1 MIPSRRL
8 QRSWTLLAGVAMAL
22 ALGACLGKGRDL
34 PTEQAP
40 GIDAAPTPVLRGAP
54 LPDGFQ
60 SALAAVTPGPT
71 ETAGEGGPT
80 VVPLDEQPLPMPQ
93 IEPVTMSAPDYGIQA
108 FLWWRPEVAD
118 RDLDLAKRMGF
129 RWVKQIFGWRDIELS
144 KGQFYWTRS
153 DRIVKQ
159 AAQHGRQLLIRIDH
173 QPEWARF
180 GCNLMGPPQ
189 NLQDL
194 ADYLTAVATRYQGL
208 IGAYQI
214 WNEPNLA
221 REWCDLA
228 PDPALYAKMLN
239 VSYAAIKAAD
249 PRALVIS
256 AGLSP
261 TGSQPPEAMPDDEYL
276 TQLYEAMGG
285 SSDGHFDILGVH
297 AAGFAAP
304 PEISPDEAAANA
316 DYGSERFFTFRRV
329 EDLRAIQV
337 SFGERDKRVAVLE
350 MGWTSDTVNPAYA
363 WHAVS
368 EAEKADYLVRAYAYA
383 EANWQPWIAV
393 MSTIYLCDQ
402 DWTPDDEQ
410 YWWCVNEPDGTE
422 RPAFAALTAMRN
434 VPVR

>member
-1 MIPSRRL
+1 MIASRPPQPMR
-8 QRSWTLLAGVAMAL
+8 TLLLGAVVAL
-22 ALGACLGKGRDL
+22 SLGACLGTDR
-34 PTEQAP
+34 EEAP
-40 GIDAAPTPVLRGAP
+40 QGAAPTAVLRGAP
-54 LPDGFQ
+54 LPEGFVAQ
-60 SALAAVTPGPT
+60 VLPVTPGAT
-71 ETAGEGGPT
+71 KSADEGGPT
-80 VVPLDEQPLPMPQ
+80 EVPLDEQPLPPPQ
-93 IEPVTMSAPDYGIQA
+93 TAPVAMSAPDYGIQA

-118 RDLDLAKRMGF
+118 RDFDLAKRMGF

-144 KGQFYWTRS
+144 KGRFDWTRS

-159 AAQHGRQLLIRIDH
+159 AARHGRQLLIRIDH
-173 QPEWARF
+173 QPEWSRS
-180 GCNLMGPPQ
+180 GCSLMGPPEDP
-189 NLQDL
+189 QDL
-194 ADYLTAVATRYQGL
+194 ADYLTAVATRYKGL

-228 PDPALYAKMLN
+228 PEPARYAQMLA

-276 TQLYEAMGG
+276 TSLYEAMGG

-304 PEISPDEAAANA
+304 PEVSPDEAAASA
-316 DYGSERFFTFRRV
+316 DYGGERFFTFRRV
-329 EDLRAIQV
+329 EDLRAIQE
-337 SFGERDKRVAVLE
+337 SFGEGDKRVAVLE

-368 EAEKADYLVRAYAYA
+368 EATKADYLVRAYRYA
-383 EANWQPWIAV
+383 QDNWQPWIAV

-402 DWTPDDEQ
+402 DWTPADEQ
-410 YWWCVNEPDGTE
+410 YWWCVNEPDGSE
-422 RPAFAALTAMRN
+422 RPAFAALKAMEK
-434 VPVR
+434 VPAR